1 MSLHSILYY
10 YSIIII
16 CSLSSHTRSL
26 FTAIIELSGYIV
38 RPYAGSRSLL
48 SQFPIRSRRLLST
61 VHVAVHRVSYSR
73 STWLSRNRSDAGRRR
88 CSSRPCR
95 SARSHGRAASGCSS
109 FSATCPVCR
118 SDSVSVY
125 VMVPV
130 AHRFDSYA

>member
-1 MSLHSILYY
+1 MY

-38 RPYAGSRSLL
+38 WPYAGTGSRSLL

-73 STWLSRNRSDAGRRR
+73 STWLSRNRSDAGRRH

-109 FSATCPVCR
+109 FSATRPVCR

-130 AHRFDSYA
+130 AHTFDSYA